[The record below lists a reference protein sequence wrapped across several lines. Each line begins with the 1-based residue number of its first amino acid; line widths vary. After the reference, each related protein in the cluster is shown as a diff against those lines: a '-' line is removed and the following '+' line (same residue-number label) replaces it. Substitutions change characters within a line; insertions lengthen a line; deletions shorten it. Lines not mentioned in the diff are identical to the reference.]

1 MRYYGVQNEVKSYLN
16 RLQSEEGIEVS
27 LGTVKTLN
35 DRVEALKKSGVWS
48 QYGLGFNDGDAD
60 RYFQRAT
67 VRDAIGRFE
76 VCLFVRGMKTLGL
89 WQNMVSWPMRS
100 YQNAGTGSTVYSLGG
115 LGVYDGTLQN
125 NTNWSLSGVYF
136 PGDVTSPRMLVS
148 NLAQTNYSQKTLYV
162 AGLTETGTTAAGG
175 ERGHFITTWNAAP
188 RFSIYGTFK
197 GMGFGGFDGQSECG
211 DVNPSSTTTW
221 SQTNSLLEYNKY
233 HTHALI
239 FNSGSLLAYKNGS
252 FANSNSTFGCPSVIT
267 DQGFMF
273 MDDFL
278 NDPYGYS
285 KGYVGFGCS
294 FNSLALNA
302 QQILNLNNLIKSTL
316 GSSLALP

>member
-1 MRYYGVQNEVKSYLN
+1 MRYYGTQNEVKAYLN
-16 RLQSEEGIEVS
+16 RLQSETSIQVTPS
-27 LGTVKTLN
+27 IVKTLN
-35 DRVEALKKSGVWS
+35 DRVESLKRSGVWS
-48 QYGLGFNDGDAD
+48 QYGLGFNDIDSD
-60 RYFQRAT
+60 SYFQRAS
-67 VRDAIGRFE
+67 VNDVIGRSE
-76 VCLFVRGMKTLGL
+76 VCWFVRGMKSLNL

-100 YQNAGTGSTVYSLGG
+100 YQNAGAGSTVYSLGG
-115 LGVYDGTLQN
+115 LGVFNGALQN

-136 PGDVTSPRMLVS
+136 PGDVTRPRMLVS

-162 AGLTETGTTAAGG
+162 AGLTETGTTASGG
-175 ERGHFITTWNAAP
+175 ERGHFITTWNSST
-188 RFSIYGTFK
+188 RFGPFGTFR
-197 GMGFGGFDGQSECG
+197 GMGIGGFGVQSDCG

-252 FANSNSTFGCPSVIT
+252 FANSNSTFGSPSIIS

-273 MDDFL
+273 MDDVVS
-278 NDPYGYS
+278 DVYGYS

-294 FNSLALNA
+294 FNNQALNA

>member
-115 LGVYDGTLQN
+115 LGVYDGSMVNSPTWGAN
-125 NTNWSLSGVYF
+125 GVNFIPSSYINAVNYPNYPYTGEGGFGLSIFSVVNPLGWL
-136 PGDVTSPRMLVS
+136 PNSTSR
-148 NLAQTNYSQKTLYV
+148 NLALLGGWDYRPVLTLTTGVGGGDTMALQKSVVAYNYTPLGGSYINNYMRIYV
-162 AGLTETGTTAAGG
+162 SPSINTT
-175 ERGHFITTWNAAP
+175 
-188 RFSIYGTFK
+188 Y
-197 GMGFGGFDGQSECG
+197 
-211 DVNPSSTTTW
+211 
-221 SQTNSLLEYNKY
+221 
-233 HTHALI
+233 
-239 FNSGSLLAYKNGS
+239 YKNS
-252 FANSNSTFGCPSVIT
+252 FLVLVPDYEMVHLTRYLDNEGKLFSNSF
-267 DQGFMF
+267 
-273 MDDFL
+273 FL
-278 NDPYGYS
+278 N
-285 KGYVGFGCS
+285 C
-294 FNSLALNA
+294 
-302 QQILNLNNLIKSTL
+302 
-316 GSSLALP
+316 